1 MLWFFYAIIYLR
13 GNDMGLISTL
23 LGEDKKK
30 QEPKKEKSLLETLT
44 ETKDPDYT
52 EEDLDDYGL
61 TDWEKDEI
69 KKGNQ
74 DIWDFEEEDKD
85 DDSYYGEDDD

>member
-1 MLWFFYAIIYLR
+1 
-13 GNDMGLISTL
+13 MGLISTL

-30 QEPKKEKSLLETLT
+30 QEPKKEKSILETLT

-61 TDWEKDEI
+61 TDLEKDEI
-69 KKGNQ
+69 RKGNQ
-74 DIWDFEEEDKD
+74 DIWDFEEEDRD
-85 DDSYYGEDDD
+85 DDSYYSDDDD

>member
-1 MLWFFYAIIYLR
+1 
-13 GNDMGLISTL
+13 MGLISTL
-23 LGEDKKK
+23 LGEEKKK

-61 TDWEKDEI
+61 TDLEKDEI
-69 KKGNQ
+69 RKGNQ
-74 DIWDFEEEDKD
+74 DIWDFEEEDRD
-85 DDSYYGEDDD
+85 DDSYYSEDDD

>member
-1 MLWFFYAIIYLR
+1 
-13 GNDMGLISTL
+13 MGLISTL

-61 TDWEKDEI
+61 TNLEKDEI
-69 KKGNQ
+69 RKGNQ
-74 DIWDFEEEDKD
+74 DIWDFEEEDRD
-85 DDSYYGEDDD
+85 DDSYYSEDDD

>member
-1 MLWFFYAIIYLR
+1 
-13 GNDMGLISTL
+13 MGLISTL
-23 LGEDKKK
+23 LREDEKKEK
-30 QEPKKEKSLLETLT
+30 PKKEKSLLETLT
-44 ETKDPDYT
+44 EDRNPDYT

-85 DDSYYGEDDD
+85 DDSYYSEDDD

>member
-1 MLWFFYAIIYLR
+1 
-13 GNDMGLISTL
+13 MGLISTL

-30 QEPKKEKSLLETLT
+30 QEPKKEKSLLETLI

-61 TDWEKDEI
+61 TDLEKDEI
-69 KKGNQ
+69 RKGNQ
-74 DIWDFEEEDKD
+74 DIWDFEEEDRD
-85 DDSYYGEDDD
+85 DDSYYSEDDD

>member
-1 MLWFFYAIIYLR
+1 
-13 GNDMGLISTL
+13 MGLISTL
-23 LGEDKKK
+23 LGKEKKK

-61 TDWEKDEI
+61 TDLEKDEI
-69 KKGNQ
+69 RKGNQ
-74 DIWDFEEEDKD
+74 DIWDFEEEDRD
-85 DDSYYGEDDD
+85 DDSYYSEDDD

>member
-1 MLWFFYAIIYLR
+1 
-13 GNDMGLISTL
+13 MGLISTL

-30 QEPKKEKSLLETLT
+30 QEPKKEKSLLETLI

-61 TDWEKDEI
+61 TNLEKDEI
-69 KKGNQ
+69 RKGNQ
-74 DIWDFEEEDKD
+74 DIWDFEEEDRD
-85 DDSYYGEDDD
+85 DDSYYSEDDD

>member
-1 MLWFFYAIIYLR
+1 
-13 GNDMGLISTL
+13 MGLISTL

-44 ETKDPDYT
+44 ETKDPDYN

-61 TDWEKDEI
+61 TDLEKDEI

-74 DIWDFEEEDKD
+74 DIWDFEEEDRD
-85 DDSYYGEDDD
+85 DDSYYSEDDD

>member
-1 MLWFFYAIIYLR
+1 
-13 GNDMGLISTL
+13 MGLISTL
-23 LGEDKKK
+23 LREDEKKEK
-30 QEPKKEKSLLETLT
+30 PKKEKSLFETLT
-44 ETKDPDYT
+44 EDRNPNYK

-85 DDSYYGEDDD
+85 DDSYYSEDDD

>member
-1 MLWFFYAIIYLR
+1 
-13 GNDMGLISTL
+13 MGLISTL

-30 QEPKKEKSLLETLT
+30 QEPKKEKSLLETLI

-61 TDWEKDEI
+61 TNLEKDEI
-69 KKGNQ
+69 RKGNQ
-74 DIWDFEEEDKD
+74 DIWNFEEEEKD
-85 DDSYYGEDDD
+85 DDSYYGDDDD